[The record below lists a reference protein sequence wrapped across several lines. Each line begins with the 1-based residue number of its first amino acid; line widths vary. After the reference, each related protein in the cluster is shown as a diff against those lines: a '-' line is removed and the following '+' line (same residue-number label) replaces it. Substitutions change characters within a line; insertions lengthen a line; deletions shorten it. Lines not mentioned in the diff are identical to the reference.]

1 MTKGIS
7 CRLYFSVLHT
17 DFLLRNFNGCFN
29 DFCIVNSPNVNSL
42 FYSFAESPSAGTW
55 GETLKAFVFSLKNS
69 EDLPPFKCFA
79 KNQYRTVYK
88 SSSYGPKFGKLE
100 IAYRYSNK
108 RVEARAFLYKPYG
121 VPAEVKNSY
130 NDLVGTAK
138 PFSPDNYEVFF
149 LTGKSILDKNK
160 QRIKEK
166 MSNDMHFAGLRPK
179 QCLRS
184 RGSQWFLYCCLLIT

>member
-7 CRLYFSVLHT
+7 CRLYFSVLPT
-17 DFLLRNFNGCFN
+17 DFLLRNFNRCFN
-29 DFCIVNSPNVNSL
+29 DFCIENSSNVNSL

-100 IAYRYSNK
+100 IAYRYSSK

-121 VPAEVKNSY
+121 VPAEVKNNY
-130 NDLVGTAK
+130 NVLVGTAK
-138 PFSPDNYEVFF
+138 PFSPNNYEVLF
-149 LTGKSILDKNK
+149 LT
-160 QRIKEK
+160 
-166 MSNDMHFAGLRPK
+166 
-179 QCLRS
+179 
-184 RGSQWFLYCCLLIT
+184 